1 MNTELKIK
9 ELKSQVN
16 RLNGHIEQVEHNDMF
31 TKTDREILL
40 PQYRANLLKI
50 KQELYDYENP
60 IDSTGDTDLE
70 RAKEITVIEAIEVTG
85 TT

>member
-9 ELKSQVN
+9 ELKSKIN
-16 RLNGHIEQVEHNDMF
+16 RLNGHIEQVANDNIF
-31 TKTDREILL
+31 TQNDRDILL
-40 PQYRANLLKI
+40 PRYRQILMEF

-60 IDSTGDTDLE
+60 IDSTGDTDLK
-70 RAKEITVIEAIEVTG
+70 RAKEITVIDAIEVTG